1 MRVKDIP
8 FAIKVNIPLFVL
20 NFAIG
25 VSHLVHR
32 HDWRFSLWSFGA
44 AGFIAGLTIMSYRL
58 HERTLRIREQVRE
71 QLGGI
76 NRRTEM
82 ASPAAIITARE
93 NLERV
98 CKLFGVKYQGG
109 VFDLKVGKQ
118 LFRLTK
124 DNIFKVNDG
133 GQEMSGTCYQAAAMP
148 AEEKI
153 ASAILLLHNDPSVFN
168 RWARQDGPHV

>member
-32 HDWRFSLWSFGA
+32 RDWRFSLSSFGA
-44 AGFIAGLTIMSYRL
+44 AGFIAGLTIMSYHL
-58 HERTLRIREQVRE
+58 HKRTLRIRA
-71 QLGGI
+71 QLGEI

-82 ASPAAIITARE
+82 ASPAAIITAQE
-93 NLERV
+93 NLVRV

-148 AEEKI
+148 SEEKI
-153 ASAILLLHNDPSVFN
+153 ASAILLLHNDPTVFS